1 MIQKAPLV
9 QISFISI
16 LGLSA
21 ASCGVQN
28 SSKLDASVNQS
39 IEAKYASQF
48 DLSKEASPELA
59 DNLTASKSTL
69 DKTEIGAKVG
79 ASFKFGSTVVFDIG
93 AGMNY
98 EDVFQRQVLHEVVI
112 GREKDRDGS
121 GDGQGVFV
129 DSETVAANRWVNCK
143 SQKVIADSSDF
154 GASASGGISFFGLE
168 LGTRVGTGR
177 KIASS
182 TDYTMN
188 RGYYKTKE
196 NLPLARV
203 FELCGDIAKSDVAL
217 QNINHINEIVKLNFN
232 AGENLEELANK
243 VARGEKVNNFQFHNM
258 KMDFEI
264 SQREANRIV
273 YKVHPDT
280 HWADPVLEVAVTYKK
295 DGQRAVIESIDQLC
309 KSDCQNYHDSERK
322 HGLKRYG
329 EHLTKAQAEKYI
341 RLVATIFTAKAV
353 DSK

>member
-1 MIQKAPLV
+1 MKARSLV
-9 QISFISI
+9 QVSLASL
-16 LGLSA
+16 LGLTA
-21 ASCGVQN
+21 ASCGVQQGSN
-28 SSKLDASVNQS
+28 LNASVNES
-39 IEAKYASQF
+39 IDQKYASLF
-48 DLSKEASPELA
+48 DLSTEQSPDLA
-59 DNLTASKSTL
+59 DNLTATKSTL

-79 ASFKFGSTVVFDIG
+79 ASFQFGTSVIFDIG
-93 AGMNY
+93 ANMSY
-98 EDVFQRQVLHEVVI
+98 EDVFQRQVLHEVII
-112 GREKDRDGS
+112 GREKDKDGS
-121 GDGQGVFV
+121 GDGNGVFI
-129 DSETVAANRWVNCK
+129 DADTVAANRWVHCK
-143 SQKVIADSSDF
+143 SQKVISDSSDF
-154 GASASGGISFFGLE
+154 GASASGGITFLGLG
-168 LGTRVGTGR
+168 LSTRVGTGK

-196 NLPLARV
+196 NMPLARV

-217 QNINHINEIVKLNFN
+217 QNINHINEIVNLNFE

-264 SQREANRIV
+264 QGREANKII

-295 DGQRAVIESIDQLC
+295 DGQRATIESVTETC

-329 EHLTKAQAEKYI
+329 EDLTKAQAEKYI

>member
-1 MIQKAPLV
+1 MRKRSIIQVSLASL
-9 QISFISI
+9 

-21 ASCGVQN
+21 ISCGAQQDSGLN
-28 SSKLDASVNQS
+28 ASVNES
-39 IEAKYASQF
+39 IEQKYGAIF
-48 DLSKEASPELA
+48 DLSRESSPNLA
-59 DNLTASKSTL
+59 DNLTATKSTL

-79 ASFKFGSTVVFDIG
+79 ASFKFGASVIFDIG
-93 AGMNY
+93 ASMNY
-98 EDVFQRQVLHEVVI
+98 DDIFERQVLHEVVI
-112 GREKDRDGS
+112 GREKDSDGT

-129 DSETVAANRWVNCK
+129 DANTVAANRWVNCK
-143 SQKVIADSSDF
+143 SQKVIADSSSF
-154 GASASGGISFFGLE
+154 GGSASGGISFLGLE

-177 KIASS
+177 KVASS
-182 TDYTMN
+182 TDYTMS
-188 RGYYKTKE
+188 RGFYKTKE

-217 QNINHINEIVKLNFN
+217 QNINHINEIVKLNFA

-264 SQREANRIV
+264 LRREDNKIV

-280 HWADPVLEVAVTYKK
+280 HWADPILEVEVNFKK
-295 DGQRAVIESIDQLC
+295 EGQRVVVEGVTESC
-309 KSDCQNYHDSERK
+309 KKDCQNYHDSERK

-329 EHLTKAQAEKYI
+329 EDLTKAQAEKYI
-341 RLVATIFTAKAV
+341 RLVATLFTAKAA